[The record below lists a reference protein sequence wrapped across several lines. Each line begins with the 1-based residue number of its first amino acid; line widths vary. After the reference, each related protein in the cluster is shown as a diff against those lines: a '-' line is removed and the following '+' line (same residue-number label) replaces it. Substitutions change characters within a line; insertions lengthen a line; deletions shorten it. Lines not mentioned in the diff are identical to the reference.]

1 MILAYVG
8 GYDPAYPRNA
18 VLRAGLSRLGI
29 VLHPLF
35 VPKRAGLVGRGAAI
49 VAAVARL
56 DPAPDVVLVAE
67 FCHKD
72 VPAAWL
78 AARRANAVLAADPL
92 ISRADTLVGE
102 WGKYKPG
109 SIEAWTNRKWDRIA
123 MRWPAVVVADTEV
136 HARRFAGAADRVPF
150 PVVYVGAGDDYFDL
164 PDVEP
169 PAGPFTALYAGG
181 FLPLHGI
188 GTILGAAQRLA
199 ARGSEVVIE
208 LVGDG
213 IQYKEARARAEA
225 LGLSNVRF
233 AGRRPIEELPAR
245 MFNAHAVLGVFGETG
260 EAARVIPNKVSQGL
274 ASGRC
279 VVTGD
284 TEAARE
290 LLTHGGDA
298 VLVPPGDPD
307 ALADALRMLAA
318 DSALRNRIAG
328 AGRALARR
336 ALTPEAVAR
345 QLLVALGARK
355 IAQAQPAARTARVAA
370 ATPALAPPVPIS
382 PAGA

>member
-18 VLRAGLSRLGI
+18 VLRAGLTRLGI
-29 VLHPLF
+29 TLHPLF
-35 VPKRAGLVGRGAAI
+35 VPRKAGMVARGAAI
-49 VAAVARL
+49 VAAVGRL

-78 AARRANAVLAADPL
+78 AARRARAVLAADPL
-92 ISRADTLVGE
+92 ISRVDTLLGE
-102 WGKYKPG
+102 WGKYRPG
-109 SIEAWTNRKWDRIA
+109 TLDAWANAKWDRVA

-136 HARRFAGAADRVPF
+136 HARRFAGAADRIPF
-150 PVVYVGAGDDYFDL
+150 PVVYVGADDAFFDL
-164 PDVEP
+164 PDEEP
-169 PAGPFTALYAGG
+169 QAEAFTVLYAGG
-181 FLPLHGI
+181 FLPLHGM
-188 GTILGAAQRLA
+188 GTILEAAEKLRDT
-199 ARGSEVVIE
+199 EIVFD
-208 LVGDG
+208 LVGTG
-213 IQYKEARARAEA
+213 IQYDAARDRARER
-225 LGLSNVRF
+225 GLTNVRF
-233 AGRRPIEELPAR
+233 FGKRPIEELPGR
-245 MFNAHAVLGVFGETG
+245 MFHSHVVLGVFGDSG
-260 EAARVIPNKVSQGL
+260 EAMRVIPNKVSQGL
-274 ASGRC
+274 AAGRC

-290 LLTHGGDA
+290 LLTPGGDA
-298 VLVPPGDPD
+298 VLVRPGDAD
-307 ALADALRMLAA
+307 ALADALRVLASDA
-318 DSALRNRIAG
+318 QTRLRIAG

-355 IAQAQPAARTARVAA
+355 IAQAQPAARALKAA
-370 ATPALAPPVPIS
+370 PAPALAPPVPIA